1 MKTSLDSSVV
11 ATTIEVSSK
20 SLTAPAEEDFSKAT
34 INPESHKVV
43 EKKIKNDAIGAQETA
58 YSGAGSS
65 SHCLYTP
72 AAHHSGCYH
81 LLQSWRPRFSLTP
94 IHCMIAVGWA
104 VLHMNHSQI

>member
-11 ATTIEVSSK
+11 ATTIEMSSK

-43 EKKIKNDAIGAQETA
+43 SKKKTKNDAIGAQETA

-81 LLQSWRPRFSLTP
+81 LLQSWRP
-94 IHCMIAVGWA
+94 
-104 VLHMNHSQI
+104 